1 MNKLLLN
8 DHSVFLFENGKLKN
22 LGTATDMRNIR
33 GHIFQVGAEIYA
45 LRGEEFGFIAQG
57 FGYKVIGCSKSCDLM
72 VKKLSEYRPTAETQ
86 DLIWTK
92 YLEIKA
98 QDTVENFNRMVT
110 SGIAVCNSSGLRLFL
125 SDSGFVPEDK
135 VINLSFGNFKCFLYQ
150 GAVYAADRD
159 MWLTKLD
166 LNPIYQGKNY
176 LIFNGGRNFVFAL
189 TLKGEEIKVVKLGL
203 LYKVIETKVG
213 RLLLLEQEGFDEYA
227 LYHLGENLEF
237 IQKFDGCYN
246 FKVDNKSGRVVIT
259 VGRAE
264 NAHQEMY
271 VFKKGVYE
279 RLSV

>member
-8 DHSVFLFENGKLKN
+8 DHTVYIFENGKLKN
-22 LGTATDMRNIR
+22 LGVATDMRNIR

-57 FGYKVIGCSKSCDLM
+57 VGYKVIRYSEPHDLM
-72 VKKLSEYRPTAETQ
+72 VKKLSECRTTIEPQE
-86 DLIWTK
+86 LLWNK
-92 YLEIKA
+92 YLKMKA
-98 QDTVENFNRMVT
+98 QDTAETFDRIVTCGIIISNFP
-110 SGIAVCNSSGLRLFL
+110 GLRVFL
-125 SDSGFVPEDK
+125 SDSGFVPDEQ
-135 VINLSFGNFKCFLYQ
+135 VTNLSFGTLKSFLYQ

-159 MWLTKLD
+159 TWLTQLK
-166 LNPIYQGKNY
+166 LNPIYKGKNY
-176 LIFNGGRNFVFAL
+176 LIFSGGRNFVFAM
-189 TLKGEEIKVVKLGL
+189 TLDGEEVKVVKLGL
-203 LYKVIETKVG
+203 LEKVIETKVG

-227 LYHLGENLEF
+227 LYHLGEDLDF

-246 FKVDNKSGRVVIT
+246 YKIDRKSGRVVIT
-259 VGRAE
+259 IGRAE